1 MTKVLFHVQHLL
13 GIGHLRR
20 AALLVRGMRAAGL
33 EVVFLSGG
41 MPVADLDLAGAK
53 VIQLPPA
60 RSLDVGFK
68 SLVDEHDQPLDA
80 RFHEQRRDQ
89 VLAAFASERPDVVL
103 LETFPFGRRAFRTEL
118 NSLIEAVHAQ
128 RQRPA
133 LLCSIR
139 DILVAKANPER
150 NAGIVERIRLDFDGV
165 LVHGDPAFVPLDAS
179 FPLVLDISD
188 KLFYTGYVA
197 ETAPLPIGTAGEGQV
212 IVSAGGGAVGEG
224 LLRAALAA
232 KPRTALR
239 DRTWRLL
246 TGPNLPD
253 AVYAELSRQ
262 AGEGVI
268 LERHRTDFPEMLA
281 RCALSISQGG
291 YNTILDIL
299 RAKARAVVV
308 PFAAGAETE
317 QTLRAELLAQKGV
330 IHLVSESALEGGGLL
345 GAVEKALAAPIA
357 TLGGVALDGAA
368 RSAELIRGFAQ
379 GNMNFRPRR

>member
-1 MTKVLFHVQHLL
+1 MTRVLFHVQHLL

-33 EVVFLSGG
+33 EVTFLSGG
-41 MPVADLDLAGAK
+41 MPVPDLDLAGAEI
-53 VIQLPPA
+53 VQLPPA

-68 SLVDEHDQPLDA
+68 SLVDEADKPLDEVFHA
-80 RFHEQRRDQ
+80 RRREQ
-89 VLAAFASERPDVVL
+89 VLAAFAALRPDVVL
-103 LETFPFGRRAFRTEL
+103 IETYPFGRRAFRTEL
-118 NSLIEAVHAQ
+118 DALIAAVRATAQ
-128 RQRPA
+128 PPA

-139 DILVAKANPER
+139 DILVAKADPKR
-150 NAGIVERIRLDFDGV
+150 NAGIVEKIMRDFDGV
-165 LVHGDPAFVPLDAS
+165 LVHGDPAFVPLEAS
-179 FPLVLDISD
+179 FPAAREISD

-197 ETAPLPIGTAGEGQV
+197 ETAPLPEGTAGSGEV

-246 TGPNLPD
+246 AGPNLPD
-253 AVYAELSRQ
+253 EAYAELSQQ
-262 AGEGVI
+262 AGPGVVI
-268 LERHRTDFPEMLA
+268 ERHRADFPDMLA

-299 RAKARAVVV
+299 RARARAVIV

-317 QTLRAELLAQKGV
+317 QTLRAELLAEKGV
-330 IHLVSESALEGGGLL
+330 IYLVAETDLDRPEPGAGLAL
-345 GAVEKALAAPIA
+345 AIEKALAAPVA
-357 TLGGVALDGAA
+357 TLGGVRLDGAA
-368 RSAELIRGFAQ
+368 RSAGLIRRFS
-379 GNMNFRPRR
+379 RET